1 MLRKLNLKPKRYDVS
16 YGIEHCHDVHMSLY
30 IRALN
35 FFDRYALYT
44 ILACDPD
51 VMESNHFT
59 FDTNATE
66 IA

>member
-1 MLRKLNLKPKRYDVS
+1 
-16 YGIEHCHDVHMSLY
+16 MSLY